1 MNCAHV
7 VDGVVLLG
15 TKNEQASQNP
25 VSAKW
30 RCGFK
35 GFLFIGNVA
44 SWRDIS
50 KHKNY
55 FNFSFSPLLIAF
67 ISVKKQRKRRVFFLL
82 IYIKDILSF
91 FAKDVVRIFTFCCKN
106 LHFIAS
112 LCGCKICIFIK
123 SNIVFIFRKCTYSLI
138 TFFLQT
144 FILIVLY
151 HPIKLI
157 KGYYI
162 WFRTFRIAII

>member
-55 FNFSFSPLLIAF
+55 FTFSFSPLLIAF

-82 IYIKDILSF
+82 IYIYLI
-91 FAKDVVRIFTFCCKN
+91 KN
-106 LHFIAS
+106 TVSNLNWPQS
-112 LCGCKICIFIK
+112 PYWDWLL
-123 SNIVFIFRKCTYSLI
+123 SNINERVGSVSEQLMVDPVEVVQPPH
-138 TFFLQT
+138 LLLGQ
-144 FILIVLY
+144 LAVVGEVVLHRVSIMTCY
-151 HPIKLI
+151 DH
-157 KGYYI
+157 Y
-162 WFRTFRIAII
+162 